1 MRWASSAASMSRN
14 LTDSESIDET
24 LESAHQALRRL
35 EVDTYRLRTDLTRLQ
50 AAVEDG
56 AVTPSVKSVSRE
68 EVGLLERDAVP
79 EAKSAE
85 PDWSPPPLD
94 VVTPDF
100 PPSSSAD
107 AAGADGA
114 PADDA
119 GDLVET
125 VASKP
130 PRQRWALRRTSRPM
144 MASLSVHGVLLLL
157 IVSIGVAEVVRV
169 EKPYGTLVDL
179 GKPSPPPAEEVK
191 ALDLGPIAQLDETNL
206 SDATPASE
214 AVDLGG
220 SPLADVTPVDFE
232 TMAGVAS
239 LGDAGAVTA
248 LKPIDTGEGV
258 FQPAGNGGTGAD
270 GMEPAGGGGDGKGR
284 GTGGGRK
291 GGPVGAAMFF
301 GTKAKGDRFVF
312 VVDNSSSMKNGRLE
326 MALAELVK
334 TVESLTPKQ
343 SFYVVF
349 VSDQTYPMFYPQIEQ
364 ALIPATS
371 LNKKRLVEW
380 LPKAILA
387 SGKNRELI
395 TAMNIAAQLQPQAV
409 YLLWDGDMR
418 YSDNVRLD
426 VMTHLTAPNQWNFTV
441 HTIGMG
447 VTSLDA
453 EQNLTAIAQAHG
465 GVYRRID
472 VPTVRGR

>member
-1 MRWASSAASMSRN
+1 MAGSMSRN
-14 LTDSESIDET
+14 PTESDSLDET
-24 LESAHQALRRL
+24 LESAHRTLRRL
-35 EVDTYRLRTDLTRLQ
+35 EVDTCRLRNDLTRLQ
-50 AAVEDG
+50 VAVEDG
-56 AVTPSVKSVSRE
+56 VTGPAVKPAQRE
-68 EVGLLERDAVP
+68 EVALLERDAAQ
-79 EAKSAE
+79 EARVAE
-85 PDWSPPPLD
+85 PEWSQPLLD
-94 VVTPDF
+94 DVTPDF
-100 PPSSSAD
+100 SQLPAAEVAEVDDALPTEDAEPVDETVVAKPSS
-107 AAGADGA
+107 
-114 PADDA
+114 
-119 GDLVET
+119 
-125 VASKP
+125 
-130 PRQRWALRRTSRPM
+130 QRWTLRRTSRPM
-144 MASLSVHGVLLLL
+144 VASLSVHGMLLLL
-157 IVSIGVAEVVRV
+157 IVSIGVAKVVHD
-169 EKPYGTLVDL
+169 EQPFGTLVNL
-179 GKPSPPPAEEVK
+179 GKTPPPPIEEVK

-206 SDATPASE
+206 RDAAPLNE

-220 SPLADVTPVDFE
+220 SPLADATPVDFE

-239 LGDAGAVTA
+239 VGDAGVVTA
-248 LKPIDTGEGV
+248 LKPIDTGEGT

-284 GTGGGRK
+284 GAGGGRK
-291 GGPVGAAMFF
+291 GGPAGAAMFF

-334 TVESLTPKQ
+334 TVESLTQKQ